1 MRNAIRLVKP
11 DAGLFFVSSIAKTP
25 EGWFLNIFMGE
36 KVLGLLPKG
45 THEYD
50 MLISPETV
58 EQVVHAGNKEAG
70 VKQFQTIQ
78 KTGAFLANPLTME
91 MKEVDSFL
99 RGNYMMMFRPRAD
112 I

>member
-1 MRNAIRLVKP
+1 MRNALRLAK
-11 DAGLFFVSSIAKTP
+11 DQRSLFFLSSIAKTP

-50 MLISPETV
+50 MLIDPETV
-58 EQVVHAGNKEAG
+58 ERIVHAGNSEHG
-70 VKQFQTIQ
+70 VKPFETIA
-78 KTGAFLANPLTME
+78 KTGAFLANPVTME
-91 MKEVDSFL
+91 MKEVDGFL
-99 RGNYMMMFRPRAD
+99 RGNYMMMFRPRVD